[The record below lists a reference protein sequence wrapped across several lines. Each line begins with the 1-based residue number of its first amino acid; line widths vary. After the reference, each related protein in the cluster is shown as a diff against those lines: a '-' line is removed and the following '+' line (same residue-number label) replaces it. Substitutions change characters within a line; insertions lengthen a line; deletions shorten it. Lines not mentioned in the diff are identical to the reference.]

1 MTSLS
6 KSMAES
12 ELANPNSL
20 YYIGGPTVMDE
31 IRNYMN
37 GVSYGSRRA
46 YPVERNMYI
55 GQPIEDKYESLSKAT
70 NSRKSENIFKATV
83 VGVSTIL
90 LALAARKIPG
100 VKPAAKLVGQGL
112 GFCGKLIA
120 WPFKLLWK
128 AIK

>member
-20 YYIGGPTVMDE
+20 YYMGGPTVMDE

-46 YPVERNMYI
+46 YPVKRNMYI
-55 GQPIEDKYESLSKAT
+55 GQPVQDQYESLAKT
-70 NSRKSENIFKATV
+70 TFSRKSENLFKAAV
-83 VGVSTIL
+83 AGAAILIVG
-90 LALAARKIPG
+90 LAGRKIPG
-100 VKPAAKLVGQGL
+100 VKPAAKLLGQGL
-112 GFCGKLIA
+112 ALCGKVLA